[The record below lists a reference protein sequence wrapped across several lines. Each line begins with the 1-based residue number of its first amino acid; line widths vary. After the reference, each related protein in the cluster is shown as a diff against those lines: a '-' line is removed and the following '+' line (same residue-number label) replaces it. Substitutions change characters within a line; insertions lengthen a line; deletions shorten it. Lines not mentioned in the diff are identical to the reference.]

1 MKIISTE
8 HLAQLLRASAK
19 LAVLENAGVYDW
31 IWYEKALKDADL
43 EDPPYSDYIN
53 LSDEL
58 ITDGFKD
65 FNVRKS

>member
-8 HLAQLLRASAK
+8 HLAQLLRDSTK
-19 LAVLENAGVYDW
+19 LAVLENAGVDNW
-31 IWYEKALKDADL
+31 IWYEKAFKDADL
-43 EDPPYSDYIN
+43 EDPSYSDFIN
-53 LSDEL
+53 LSDEA